1 MTDGTAAYL
10 AIVAMALVTY
20 ATRVLGPVL
29 TRVLPASPRLD
40 AALAAVPG
48 AVLVAIVVPAVLA
61 TGVPGLVA
69 TVIVVLVTARTH
81 KPLLGAA
88 AGVVVVWSATGAGS

>member
-1 MTDGTAAYL
+1 MGENLAAYL

-29 TRVLPASPRLD
+29 TRVLPDSPRLD

-61 TGVPGLVA
+61 AGEPGLVA
-69 TVIVVLVTARTH
+69 TVVVVLVTARTQ
-81 KPLLGAA
+81 KPLLGAT
-88 AGVVVVWSATGAGS
+88 AGVVVVWATTRAGW